1 MATDLKTNAQKKFN
15 KHCQF
20 EDRLI
25 NNRLTWL
32 LTSEALLFAGFGVI
46 LSSDKVGSEKIDKL
60 TFTVFL
66 VGLSLA
72 VLTFVS
78 ILAAVIA
85 NLVYYRK
92 LKKEKN
98 EDENLT

>member
-1 MATDLKTNAQKKFN
+1 
-15 KHCQF
+15 
-20 EDRLI
+20 
-25 NNRLTWL
+25 
-32 LTSEALLFAGFGVI
+32 VI
-46 LSSDKVGSEKIDKL
+46 LSSDKVGSEKIDNL
-60 TFTVFL
+60 TFTFFL

-85 NLVYYRK
+85 NLVYYGK

-98 EDENLT
+98 EDENLTLGVFCPSTFAAWFVACAIPVTFAFGWLLIWKYSR